1 MNSIYYEIINEIQRL
16 RQLKQLVIEEDFKQ
30 CDINA
35 SNICLSAD
43 ILLIPLYWYI
53 TSSQH
58 ERIQPMEEYIRSSVS
73 NFDKKA
79 HLLIP
84 RIIERTK
91 ELDNLYISKPFEQ
104 YRDLLKKCFPQYTI
118 NFIQK

>member
-1 MNSIYYEIINEIQRL
+1 MDSIYSETINEIQRL
-16 RQLKQLVIEEDFKQ
+16 RRLKQSVIEEDFKQ

-104 YRDLLKKCFPQYTI
+104 YRDLLKKCFPQYII
-118 NFIQK
+118 NFVQK